1 MGHSRQELITGSM
14 PDAQA
19 GVHTAVR
26 TGGSTMKR
34 LLFSAIALA
43 GLGGCATYDQ
53 VSGGAAGGYYSGS
66 PSYRYSYP
74 GGYYGGYG
82 GAYRYGP
89 SGYGGYGAG
98 YGGYGYWP
106 GFYGYY
112 SRPYD
117 VIHPPARRRGDHD
130 SHEDHHHGHRPPP
143 VAGGGNRGDRPATEA
158 HPWRP
163 GEGHQRPPS
172 MSDAHRARAQWPNRQ
187 HSPNDRP
194 MPPPGKGEMPQSRP
208 MPAGSTGPSQ
218 SRPAPPS
225 LPRKSHFRNRPISHE
240 R

>member
-1 MGHSRQELITGSM
+1 
-14 PDAQA
+14 
-19 GVHTAVR
+19 
-26 TGGSTMKR
+26 MKR
-34 LLFSAIALA
+34 LLFSAIAVA

-82 GAYRYGP
+82 GAYRYG
-89 SGYGGYGAG
+89 YGGYGAG

-112 SRPYD
+112 SRPSY
-117 VIHPPARRRGDHD
+117 VIHPPARRRDDHD
-130 SHEDHHHGHRPPP
+130 GHDDHRHGHRPPP
-143 VAGGGNRGDRPATEA
+143 VAGGGNRGDRPATGGPR
-158 HPWRP
+158 PWRP
-163 GEGHQRPPS
+163 AEGHPRPPS
-172 MSDAHRARAQWPNRQ
+172 MRDEHRARAQSPTRQ
-187 HSPNDRP
+187 RSPNGRP
-194 MPPPGKGEMPQSRP
+194 LPRAVEGEMPQSP
-208 MPAGSTGPSQ
+208 MPAGSAGPAQ

-225 LPRKSHFRNRPISHE
+225 LPRKSHFRTRPIRHE